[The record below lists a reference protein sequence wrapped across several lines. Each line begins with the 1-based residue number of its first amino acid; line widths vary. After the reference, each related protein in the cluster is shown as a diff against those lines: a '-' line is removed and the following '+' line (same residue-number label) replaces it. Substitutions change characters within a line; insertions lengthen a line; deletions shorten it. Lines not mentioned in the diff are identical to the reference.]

1 MASFNFDFIIAFSK
15 WSVTRASRIRSTTSK
30 LLSSCL
36 LNIRLWKNRGS
47 DADQYAMWA
56 VAPLKKEEEEK
67 VEEEEASYLFVQDSL

>member
-1 MASFNFDFIIAFSK
+1 
-15 WSVTRASRIRSTTSK
+15 
-30 LLSSCL
+30 
-36 LNIRLWKNRGS
+36 LWKNRGS